1 MEYPFTYKSNRD
13 FEIKLYSGLTIFV
26 GPNGSGKTRT
36 LKEMRDY
43 FKSEGNK
50 VRYLSS
56 NRLGEMEQ
64 YRSTIDQYSYSIEDY
79 SVGDLWKKKA
89 RYKIETISGDFFAMD
104 EKRDVYIKV
113 AERLSIM
120 FGREIHLEWNAG
132 QLKVYFE
139 KKGDLE
145 GYSVVLEASGLVNLV
160 SILAALYD
168 DDMEI
173 LLIDEPE
180 VSLHPQLQA
189 YLLKEIKKIIKLY
202 NKTVVISTHSTEF
215 LSFSTVEDFCNLVF
229 FDENTTPIQ
238 LQPDRDELKNKK
250 LKDFLF
256 IMSQMYKNGFFAKNI
271 FLLEGTSD
279 LIVCQF
285 LINKF
290 NLEVAAAGT
299 QIIPVDGKG
308 QFTTISKLFRLLNKK
323 VTILTDLDSYTDD
336 NILINYFSN
345 FSEARELAAENG
357 AKSIID
363 IDKSIREEISKLIRN
378 NKDRMENIYSNHPY
392 WICREKGENE
402 EKYLKRA
409 IIGELFIR
417 ENIDDWPEVT
427 EWKALKKRMIAIF
440 DMLKKLGC
448 FILKKGALES
458 YYMYSSK
465 NTYERKPSVAIEEIS
480 ELETKEKKDILG
492 NYKDIVEVLEY
503 VALSKNIDE
512 SLAIRNE
519 LLSEIAI
526 ILQVLDEDTT
536 ENDIVTAVKKVKGHT
551 SSLFKYNILNE
562 GGKLG
567 IEVELKSKILEVIG
581 FPFKIYKG
589 DNVNNKIEENIK
601 MKKLKKI
608 IS

>member
-229 FDENTTPIQ
+229 
-238 LQPDRDELKNKK
+238 L
-250 LKDFLF
+250 
-256 IMSQMYKNGFFAKNI
+256 M
-271 FLLEGTSD
+271 
-279 LIVCQF
+279 
-285 LINKF
+285 
-290 NLEVAAAGT
+290 
-299 QIIPVDGKG
+299 
-308 QFTTISKLFRLLNKK
+308 
-323 VTILTDLDSYTDD
+323 
-336 NILINYFSN
+336 
-345 FSEARELAAENG
+345 
-357 AKSIID
+357 
-363 IDKSIREEISKLIRN
+363 
-378 NKDRMENIYSNHPY
+378 
-392 WICREKGENE
+392 
-402 EKYLKRA
+402 
-409 IIGELFIR
+409 
-417 ENIDDWPEVT
+417 
-427 EWKALKKRMIAIF
+427 
-440 DMLKKLGC
+440 
-448 FILKKGALES
+448 
-458 YYMYSSK
+458 
-465 NTYERKPSVAIEEIS
+465 
-480 ELETKEKKDILG
+480 
-492 NYKDIVEVLEY
+492 
-503 VALSKNIDE
+503 
-512 SLAIRNE
+512 
-519 LLSEIAI
+519 
-526 ILQVLDEDTT
+526 
-536 ENDIVTAVKKVKGHT
+536 
-551 SSLFKYNILNE
+551 
-562 GGKLG
+562 
-567 IEVELKSKILEVIG
+567 KILLLFNYSQIEMSL
-581 FPFKIYKG
+581 KIK
-589 DNVNNKIEENIK
+589 N
-601 MKKLKKI
+601 
-608 IS
+608 

>member
-64 YRSTIDQYSYSIEDY
+64 YRSIIDQYSYSIEDY

-120 FGREIHLEWNAG
+120 FGREIYLEWNAG

-189 YLLKEIKKIIKLY
+189 YLLKEIKKMIKLY

-229 FDENTTPIQ
+229 FDENIPPIQ

-256 IMSQMYKNGFFAKNI
+256 RMSQMYKNGFFAKNI

-290 NLEVAAAGT
+290 NLEVEAAGT

-308 QFTTISKLFRLLNKK
+308 QFPIITKLFRLLNKK

-336 NILINYFSN
+336 NILVNFFSS
-345 FSEARELAAENG
+345 FPEATDLAVKSG
-357 AKSIID
+357 ADSIIN
-363 IDKSIREEISKLIRN
+363 IDKNIREKISELIKN
-378 NKDRMENIYSNHPY
+378 NIDRMEDIYVKHPY
-392 WICREKGENE
+392 WNSKEKEENK

-417 ENIDDWPEVT
+417 ENIDDWPAAK
-427 EWKALKKRMIAIF
+427 EWKLLKERMIAIF

-458 YYMYSSK
+458 YYMYSSN

-480 ELETKEKKDILG
+480 ELETKKNEEIED
-492 NYKDIVEVLEY
+492 NYKDIVEALEY

-526 ILQVLDEDTT
+526 ILEVLDEDTT

-562 GGKLG
+562 DRKLG

-589 DNVNNKIEENIK
+589 DNPNIK
-601 MKKLKKI
+601 VEEIKN
-608 IS
+608 SN

>member
-238 LQPDRDELKNKK
+238 LQPDRDVLKNKK

-256 IMSQMYKNGFFAKNI
+256 RMSQMYKNGFFAKNI

-378 NKDRMENIYSNHPY
+378 NKDRMENIYGNHPY

-601 MKKLKKI
+601 NRN
-608 IS
+608 

>member
-1 MEYPFTYKSNRD
+1 MD
-13 FEIKLYSGLTIFV
+13 F
-26 GPNGSGKTRT
+26 
-36 LKEMRDY
+36 
-43 FKSEGNK
+43 
-50 VRYLSS
+50 
-56 NRLGEMEQ
+56 
-64 YRSTIDQYSYSIEDY
+64 
-79 SVGDLWKKKA
+79 
-89 RYKIETISGDFFAMD
+89 
-104 EKRDVYIKV
+104 
-113 AERLSIM
+113 
-120 FGREIHLEWNAG
+120 
-132 QLKVYFE
+132 
-139 KKGDLE
+139 
-145 GYSVVLEASGLVNLV
+145 
-160 SILAALYD
+160 
-168 DDMEI
+168 
-173 LLIDEPE
+173 
-180 VSLHPQLQA
+180 
-189 YLLKEIKKIIKLY
+189 LLK
-202 NKTVVISTHSTEF
+202 
-215 LSFSTVEDFCNLVF
+215 
-229 FDENTTPIQ
+229 
-238 LQPDRDELKNKK
+238 
-250 LKDFLF
+250 
-256 IMSQMYKNGFFAKNI
+256 
-271 FLLEGTSD
+271 GTSD

-601 MKKLKKI
+601 NRN
-608 IS
+608 

>member
-168 DDMEI
+168 DDIEI

-392 WICREKGENE
+392 WMCREKGENE

-601 MKKLKKI
+601 NRN
-608 IS
+608 

>member
-168 DDMEI
+168 DDIEI

-601 MKKLKKI
+601 NRN
-608 IS
+608 

>member
-1 MEYPFTYKSNRD
+1 MEYPSIYKSSRD

-43 FKSEGNK
+43 FKSKGDK

-64 YRSTIDQYSYSIEDY
+64 YRSKTDQYFYSIDNY
-79 SVGDLWKKKA
+79 SVGSLEKKGVRKD
-89 RYKIETISGDFFAMD
+89 IETISGDFFAMD

-113 AERLSIM
+113 AERLSIL
-120 FGREIHLEWNAG
+120 FGRQIY
-132 QLKVYFE
+132 LKWDNGNLKIFFE
-139 KKGDLE
+139 KKDDMKE
-145 GYSVVLEASGLVNLV
+145 YSVVLEASGLVNIV

-168 DDMEI
+168 DDIEI

-180 VSLHPQLQA
+180 VSLHPQLQS
-189 YLLKEIKKIIKLY
+189 YLLKEIKKIIKLH
-202 NKTVVISTHSTEF
+202 NKIVIISTHSTEF
-215 LSFSTVEDFCNLVF
+215 LSFSTAEEFCNLVF
-229 FDENTTPIQ
+229 FSENNKPIQ
-238 LQPDRDELKNKK
+238 LCLDMEELKNKK
-250 LKDFLF
+250 LKEFLF
-256 IMSQMYKNGFFAKNI
+256 RMSQMYKNGFFAKNI

-290 NLEVAAAGT
+290 NLEVEAVGT

-308 QFTTISKLFRLLNKK
+308 QFPVITKLFRLLNKK
-323 VTILTDLDSYTDD
+323 VTILTDLDSYIDD
-336 NILINYFSN
+336 NTLVNFFSN
-345 FSEARELAAENG
+345 FPNAKDLAAKKG

-363 IDKSIREEISKLIRN
+363 IDRGIREGISNLIRTD
-378 NKDRMENIYSNHPY
+378 KDKMENIYSNHPY
-392 WICREKGENE
+392 WVCREKGENE

-417 ENIDDWPEVT
+417 ENIDDWPAAK
-427 EWKALKKRMIAIF
+427 EWKLLKERMIVIF
-440 DMLKKLGC
+440 DILKKLGC

-458 YYMYSSK
+458 YYMCSSK
-465 NTYERKPSVAIEEIS
+465 NTYEKKPSVAIEEIS
-480 ELETKEKKDILG
+480 ELETKESEEIEE

-526 ILQVLDEDTT
+526 ILEVLNEDTT
-536 ENDIVTAVKKVKGHT
+536 ENGIVTAVKKVKGHT
-551 SSLFKYNILNE
+551 NSLFKYNILNE
-562 GGKLG
+562 EGKLG

-601 MKKLKKI
+601 NRN
-608 IS
+608 

>member
-256 IMSQMYKNGFFAKNI
+256 RMSQMYKNGFFAKNI

-378 NKDRMENIYSNHPY
+378 NKDRMENIYGNHPY

-417 ENIDDWPEVT
+417 ENIDDWSEVT

-601 MKKLKKI
+601 NRN
-608 IS
+608 

>member
-1 MEYPFTYKSNRD
+1 MEYPSIYKSSRD

-43 FKSEGNK
+43 FKRKGDK

-64 YRSTIDQYSYSIEDY
+64 YRSKTDQYFYSIDNY
-79 SVGDLWKKKA
+79 SVGSLEKKGFRKD
-89 RYKIETISGDFFAMD
+89 IETISGDFFTMD

-113 AERLSIM
+113 AERLSIL
-120 FGREIHLEWNAG
+120 FGRQIY
-132 QLKVYFE
+132 LKWDNGNLKIFFE
-139 KKGDLE
+139 KKDDMKE
-145 GYSVVLEASGLVNLV
+145 YSVVLEASGLVNIV

-168 DDMEI
+168 NDIEI

-189 YLLKEIKKIIKLY
+189 YLLKEIKKMIKLY

-215 LSFSTVEDFCNLVF
+215 LSFSTAEEFCNLVF
-229 FDENTTPIQ
+229 FSENNKPIQ
-238 LQPDRDELKNKK
+238 LCPDMEELKNKK
-250 LKDFLF
+250 LKEFLF
-256 IMSQMYKNGFFAKNI
+256 RMSQMYKNGFFAKNI

-290 NLEVAAAGT
+290 NLEVEAAGT

-308 QFTTISKLFRLLNKK
+308 QFPVITKLFRLLNKK
-323 VTILTDLDSYTDD
+323 VTILTDLDSYIDD
-336 NILINYFSN
+336 NTLVNFFSN
-345 FSEARELAAENG
+345 FPDAKELAAKKG

-363 IDKSIREEISKLIRN
+363 IDRDIREEISNLIRN
-378 NKDRMENIYSNHPY
+378 NKDKMENIYSNHPY
-392 WICREKGENE
+392 WVCREKGENE

-417 ENIDDWPEVT
+417 ENIDDWPEAK
-427 EWKALKKRMIAIF
+427 EWKLLKERMIVIF
-440 DMLKKLGC
+440 DILKKLGC

-458 YYMYSSK
+458 YYICSSK
-465 NTYERKPSVAIEEIS
+465 NTYEKKPSVAIEEIS
-480 ELETKEKKDILG
+480 ELETKKSEEIEE

-526 ILQVLDEDTT
+526 ILEVLDEDTT
-536 ENDIVTAVKKVKGHT
+536 ENDIVAAVKKVKGHT

-562 GGKLG
+562 EGKLG

-589 DNVNNKIEENIK
+589 DNVNNKIKENIK
-601 MKKLKKI
+601 NRN
-608 IS
+608 

>member
-1 MEYPFTYKSNRD
+1 
-13 FEIKLYSGLTIFV
+13 
-26 GPNGSGKTRT
+26 
-36 LKEMRDY
+36 
-43 FKSEGNK
+43 
-50 VRYLSS
+50 
-56 NRLGEMEQ
+56 
-64 YRSTIDQYSYSIEDY
+64 
-79 SVGDLWKKKA
+79 
-89 RYKIETISGDFFAMD
+89 MD

-256 IMSQMYKNGFFAKNI
+256 RMSQMYKNGFFAKNI

-378 NKDRMENIYSNHPY
+378 NKDRMENIYGNHPY

-601 MKKLKKI
+601 NRN
-608 IS
+608 

>member
-1 MEYPFTYKSNRD
+1 VEYPFTYKSNRD

-256 IMSQMYKNGFFAKNI
+256 RMSQMYKNGFFAKNI

-378 NKDRMENIYSNHPY
+378 NKDRMENIYGNHPY

-601 MKKLKKI
+601 NRN
-608 IS
+608 

>member
-1 MEYPFTYKSNRD
+1 MEYPFTYKSSRD

-36 LKEMRDY
+36 LKEMRDH
-43 FKSEGNK
+43 FKSKRKK

-64 YRSTIDQYSYSIEDY
+64 YRSITNQFSYSIESY
-79 SVGDLWKKKA
+79 SVGDLNKKKV
-89 RYKIETISGDFFAMD
+89 RDKIETISGDFFAMD

-113 AERLSIM
+113 AERLSTM
-120 FGREIHLEWNAG
+120 FGRQIY
-132 QLKVYFE
+132 LKWDNGNLKIFFE
-139 KKGDLE
+139 KKDDLKE
-145 GYSVVLEASGLVNLV
+145 YSVVLEASGLVNIV

-202 NKTVVISTHSTEF
+202 NKTIIISTHSSEF
-215 LSFSTVEDFCNLVF
+215 LSFSNAKEFCNLVF
-229 FDENTTPIQ
+229 FDENKNPIQ
-238 LQPDRDELKNKK
+238 LHPDMDELKNKN
-250 LKDFLF
+250 LKEFLF
-256 IMSQMYKNGFFAKNI
+256 RMSQMYKNGFFAKNI

-290 NLEVAAAGT
+290 YLEVEAAGT

-308 QFTTISKLFRLLNKK
+308 QFPIITKLFRLLNKK

-336 NILINYFSN
+336 NTLVNFFSN
-345 FSEARELAAENG
+345 FPEATDLAVKSG
-357 AKSIID
+357 AGSIID
-363 IDKSIREEISKLIRN
+363 IDRNIREKISELIKN
-378 NKDRMENIYSNHPY
+378 NRDKMENIYAKHPY
-392 WICREKGENE
+392 WNSKEKEGNE

-417 ENIDDWPEVT
+417 ENIDDWPSAK
-427 EWKALKKRMIAIF
+427 EWKFLKERMIAIF

-480 ELETKEKKDILG
+480 ELETKEKEEILK
-492 NYKDIVEVLEY
+492 NYKDIVEALEY
-503 VALSKNIDE
+503 IALLKNIDE

-536 ENDIVTAVKKVKGHT
+536 ENDIVAAVKKVKGHT

-601 MKKLKKI
+601 NRN
-608 IS
+608 

>member
-601 MKKLKKI
+601 NRN
-608 IS
+608 S

>member
-1 MEYPFTYKSNRD
+1 
-13 FEIKLYSGLTIFV
+13 
-26 GPNGSGKTRT
+26 
-36 LKEMRDY
+36 
-43 FKSEGNK
+43 
-50 VRYLSS
+50 
-56 NRLGEMEQ
+56 
-64 YRSTIDQYSYSIEDY
+64 
-79 SVGDLWKKKA
+79 
-89 RYKIETISGDFFAMD
+89 MD

-120 FGREIHLEWNAG
+120 FGREIYLEWNAG

-189 YLLKEIKKIIKLY
+189 YLLKEIKKMIKLY

-229 FDENTTPIQ
+229 FDENIPPIQ

-256 IMSQMYKNGFFAKNI
+256 RMSQMYKNGFFAKNI

-290 NLEVAAAGT
+290 NLEVEAAGT

-308 QFTTISKLFRLLNKK
+308 QFPIITKLFRLLNKK

-336 NILINYFSN
+336 NILVNFFSS
-345 FSEARELAAENG
+345 FPEATDLAVKSG
-357 AKSIID
+357 ADSIIN
-363 IDKSIREEISKLIRN
+363 IDKNIREKISELIKN
-378 NKDRMENIYSNHPY
+378 NIDRMEDIYVKHPY
-392 WICREKGENE
+392 WNSKEKEENK

-417 ENIDDWPEVT
+417 ENIDDWPAAK
-427 EWKALKKRMIAIF
+427 EWKLLKERMIAIF

-458 YYMYSSK
+458 YYMYSSN

-480 ELETKEKKDILG
+480 ELETKKNEEIED
-492 NYKDIVEVLEY
+492 NYKDIVEALEY

-526 ILQVLDEDTT
+526 ILEVLDEDTT

-562 GGKLG
+562 DRKLG

-589 DNVNNKIEENIK
+589 DNPNIK
-601 MKKLKKI
+601 VEEIKN
-608 IS
+608 SN

>member
-168 DDMEI
+168 DMEI

-256 IMSQMYKNGFFAKNI
+256 RMSQMYKNGFFAKNI

-378 NKDRMENIYSNHPY
+378 NKDRMENIYGNHPY

-601 MKKLKKI
+601 NRN
-608 IS
+608 

>member
-256 IMSQMYKNGFFAKNI
+256 RMSQMYKNGFFAKNI

-378 NKDRMENIYSNHPY
+378 NKDRMENIYGNHPY

-601 MKKLKKI
+601 NRN
-608 IS
+608 

>member
-256 IMSQMYKNGFFAKNI
+256 RMSQMYKNGFFAKNI

-363 IDKSIREEISKLIRN
+363 INKSIREEISKLIRN
-378 NKDRMENIYSNHPY
+378 NKDRMENIYGNHPY

-601 MKKLKKI
+601 NRN
-608 IS
+608 

>member
-50 VRYLSS
+50 VRDLSS

-256 IMSQMYKNGFFAKNI
+256 RMSQMYKNGFFAKNI

-378 NKDRMENIYSNHPY
+378 NKDRMENIYGNHPY

-480 ELETKEKKDILG
+480 ELETKEKKI
-492 NYKDIVEVLEY
+492 YW
-503 VALSKNIDE
+503 
-512 SLAIRNE
+512 
-519 LLSEIAI
+519 EII
-526 ILQVLDEDTT
+526 
-536 ENDIVTAVKKVKGHT
+536 
-551 SSLFKYNILNE
+551 
-562 GGKLG
+562 
-567 IEVELKSKILEVIG
+567 KI
-581 FPFKIYKG
+581 
-589 DNVNNKIEENIK
+589 
-601 MKKLKKI
+601 
-608 IS
+608 

>member
-601 MKKLKKI
+601 NRN
-608 IS
+608 